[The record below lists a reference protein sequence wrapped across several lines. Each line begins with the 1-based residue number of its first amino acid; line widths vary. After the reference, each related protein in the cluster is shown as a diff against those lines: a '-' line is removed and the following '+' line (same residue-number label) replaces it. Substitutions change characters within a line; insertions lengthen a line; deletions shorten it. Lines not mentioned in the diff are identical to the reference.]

1 MEVFFGIIYGRVVC
15 HGAQKFGSKRWRGRG
30 PTVSICPP
38 LASNSPFLLVSAAVH
53 EQFAG
58 VFLSCRRN
66 RQNPRGSCKGIPGN
80 LMGQQPSSYNA
91 KVTILENTL
100 QLGTLSCLG
109 TWVVD
114 PIPPS
119 CINTIPRFWFVSNEL
134 DSAYWRHG
142 DTSDII

>member
-1 MEVFFGIIYGRVVC
+1 
-15 HGAQKFGSKRWRGRG
+15 
-30 PTVSICPP
+30 
-38 LASNSPFLLVSAAVH
+38 
-53 EQFAG
+53 
-58 VFLSCRRN
+58 
-66 RQNPRGSCKGIPGN
+66 
-80 LMGQQPSSYNA
+80 MGQQPSSYNA